1 MGAADGIGRNGGER
15 GRGSWR
21 LLGAT
26 AGGAAIRWEGGILAA
41 TYAG

>member
-1 MGAADGIGRNGGER
+1 MGAADGIDRNGGER

-26 AGGAAIRWEGGILAA
+26 AGGCYSLGGGFLAA

>member
-1 MGAADGIGRNGGER
+1 MGAADGIDRNGGER
-15 GRGSWR
+15 GHTSWR

-26 AGGAAIRWEGGILAA
+26 AGEAGDEGGGFLAA